1 MRVTDYEL
9 FDVPPRWQFLKVE
22 TSDGT
27 VGWGEPYPKWHFI
40 EESTPATRGAVDQ
53 LMTKYVLGE
62 DPLRI
67 EDHWQK
73 MYRCGLFRG
82 GTVHLSAVAGI
93 DEALWDIKGKHY
105 GAPVYDLLGGKVR
118 DRVKLYQHVN
128 DAADAREAVD
138 EGFTALKVVPF
149 PEMRRVDTPAKV
161 NDTVQTIAEIRDA
174 IGDDIDL
181 GIDFHGR
188 VSKSMAK
195 WIAEELEPY
204 RPMFIEEPILPDHD
218 DAFAKLE
225 AHTSI
230 PIATGERM
238 YTRWD
243 FKRVFEDNSIDI
255 AQPDLSCA
263 GGITEVRKIA
273 SAAETYDIALAP
285 HCPVGPIAFASSV
298 HVDAST
304 PNALVQEQTLFNGTG
319 GLEYLENAAEF
330 QFDDEGYLDVPEG
343 PGLGVEVDES
353 VVRRRSQE
361 EFEWH
366 RPVWR
371 HDDGGVAER

>member
-1 MRVTDYEL
+1 MHVTDYEL
-9 FDVPPRWQFLKVE
+9 YDVPPRWQFLKIE

-27 VGWGEPYPKWHFI
+27 VGWGEPYPKWHFGKGN
-40 EESTPATRGAVDQ
+40 SPATRGAVDQ
-53 LMTKYVLGE
+53 LMSKYVLGE

-67 EDHWQK
+67 EDLWQQ

-82 GTVHLSAVAGI
+82 GTVHLSAIAGI

-105 GAPVYDLLGGKVR
+105 GAPVYDLLGGKAR
-118 DRVKLYQHVN
+118 DRIKLYQHVD
-128 DAADAREAVD
+128 DADDAREAVD
-138 EGFTALKVVPF
+138 DGFTALKTSSLPAL
-149 PEMRRVDTPAKV
+149 RRIDTPAKV
-161 NDTVQTIAEIRDA
+161 NEIADRIGAIREA
-174 IGDDIDL
+174 VGDDVDV

-195 WIAEELEPY
+195 WIAEELEPF
-204 RPMFIEEPILPDHD
+204 RPMFIEEPILPDHN
-218 DAFAKLE
+218 DALPKLA

-243 FKRVFEDNSIDI
+243 FKRVFEDHSIDV

-273 SAAETYDIALAP
+273 SMAETYDVALAP
-285 HCPVGPIAFASSV
+285 HCPVGPLAFASSV

-304 PNALVQEQTLFNGTG
+304 PNALVQEQTIFRDTG
-319 GLEYLENAAEF
+319 ALDYLKNPEVFRYDDRGYLEIP
-330 QFDDEGYLDVPEG
+330 DG
-343 PGLGVEVDES
+343 PGLGVEIDED
-353 VVRRRSQE
+353 VVRERSQE
-361 EFEWH
+361 DFEWE

-371 HDDGGVAER
+371 HEDGGMAER

>member
-9 FDVPPRWQFLKVE
+9 FEVPPRWQFLKIE

-27 VGWGEPYPKWHFI
+27 VGWGEPYPKWHFGNGAK
-40 EESTPATRGAVDQ
+40 PATRGAVDQ

-67 EDHWQK
+67 EGLWQT
-73 MYRCGLFRG
+73 MYRSGLFRG
-82 GTVHLSAVAGI
+82 GTIHLSAIAGI

-105 GAPVYDLLGGKVR
+105 DAPVYDLLGGKAR
-118 DRVKLYQHVN
+118 DRIKLYQHVN
-128 DAADAREAVD
+128 DAEDAQEAID
-138 EGFTALKVVPF
+138 DGFQAVKVVPF

-161 NDTVQTIAEIRDA
+161 NETVQTIAEIRET
-174 IGDDIDL
+174 IGDDVDL

-204 RPMFIEEPILPDHD
+204 RPMFIEEPILPDQN
-218 DAFAKLE
+218 DALAKLE
-225 AHTSI
+225 AHTTI

-243 FKRVFEDNSIDI
+243 FKRILEDNSVDI
-255 AQPDLSCA
+255 IQPDLSCA

-273 SAAETYDIALAP
+273 SMAEAYDVALAP
-285 HCPVGPIAFASSV
+285 HCPIGPLALAASV

-304 PNALVQEQTLFNGTG
+304 PNALIQEQTIYRGTG
-319 GLEYLENAAEF
+319 ALDYLENPDVFAH
-330 QFDDEGYLDVPEG
+330 DRGYVAIPDT
-343 PGLGVEVDES
+343 PGLGLEIDEEH
-353 VVRRRSQE
+353 VRERSAE
-361 EFEWH
+361 DFAWE
-366 RPVWR
+366 RPIWR
-371 HDDGGVAER
+371 HEDGGVAER